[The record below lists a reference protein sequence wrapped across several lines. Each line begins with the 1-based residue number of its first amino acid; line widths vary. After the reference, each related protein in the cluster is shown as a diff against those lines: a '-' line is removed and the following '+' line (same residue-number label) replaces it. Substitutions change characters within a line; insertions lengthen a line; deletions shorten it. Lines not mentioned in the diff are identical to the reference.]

1 MDINDL
7 SPEELR
13 ILEQFDA
20 EEAAND
26 AVAAGLTDD
35 PARQAPDEANA
46 AQWWDFEFLAAAQ
59 RCSYDRPRRAA
70 RSCHRTGPA

>member
-20 EEAAND
+20 EEEALD
-26 AVAAGLTDD
+26 ALIAGLSDD
-35 PARQAPDEANA
+35 TTHQTLDEPSAH
-46 AQWWDFEFLAAAQ
+46 QWWDFEFPAASPL
-59 RCSYDRPRRAA
+59 CSYDRPRRAA
-70 RSCHRTGPA
+70 RNCNRIGPA